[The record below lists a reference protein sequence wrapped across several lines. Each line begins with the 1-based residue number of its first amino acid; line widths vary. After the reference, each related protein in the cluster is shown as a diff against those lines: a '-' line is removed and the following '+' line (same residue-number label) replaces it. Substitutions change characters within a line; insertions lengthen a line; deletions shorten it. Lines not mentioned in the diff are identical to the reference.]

1 MSASTSYLHKTQQW
15 LYIAPDGLTVI
26 ETGKAKDGQPY
37 LAIKASQTSSNPLD
51 QGDEHAQWVKQFVR
65 GNINILLADG
75 LHQVLLSDVP
85 DVPEAEM
92 DAAIEL
98 KAGDLLSYDLDDATL
113 NTIHLPKEA
122 YRGRMRMAFIIAAK
136 KAPLRL
142 WLMALIRLGIRVDII
157 DVETTQLRN
166 LALMKRKFNE
176 SGIFHLKTSNSRL
189 VLNYGEEM
197 VLSRNF
203 DIGLSSLSSETTVQD
218 GELELTVTE
227 DTQAA
232 IQLETLVL
240 EIRRSLDYYEA
251 QLGLGSIAEIQFLCD
266 PEHQQLAERLADKLG
281 VRFAQLDPS
290 QFMRIQVTDP
300 DDDPVAYYGLVG
312 TVFRET
318 LQ

>member
-1 MSASTSYLHKTQQW
+1 MSTSTTYLHKTQQW
-15 LYIAPDGLTVI
+15 LYIAPEGLAVL
-26 ETGKAKDGQPY
+26 ETGMAKDGMPY
-37 LAIKASQTSSNPLD
+37 LAIKASQPSTNPLD
-51 QGDEHAQWVKQFVR
+51 RSEEYAQWVKQQVT

-98 KAGDLLSYDLDDATL
+98 KAGDLLSYDLDDAL
-113 NTIHLPKEA
+113 LDTIHLPKEA
-122 YRGRMRMAFIIAAK
+122 YRGRLRMAFIVAAK
-136 KAPLRL
+136 KNPLRL

-176 SGIFHLKTSNSRL
+176 SGIFHLKPDNSRL
-189 VLNYGEEM
+189 VLNYGQEM
-197 VLSRNF
+197 VLSRTF

-227 DTQAA
+227 DTQAV

-266 PEHQQLAERLADKLG
+266 PLQHQFAEQLADKLG
-281 VRFAQLDPS
+281 VRFEQLDPS
-290 QFMRIQVTDP
+290 DFMRIQVVDP
-300 DDDPVAYYGLVG
+300 DDDPVTYYGLAG
-312 TVFRET
+312 TAYREIA
-318 LQ
+318 Q

>member
-1 MSASTSYLHKTQQW
+1 MSASTTYLHKTQQW
-15 LYIAPDGLTVI
+15 LYIAPDGLTVL
-26 ETGKAKDGQPY
+26 ETGKAKDGLPY
-37 LAIKASQTSSNPLD
+37 LAIKASQASSNPLERS
-51 QGDEHAQWVKQFVR
+51 DEQAKWVKQFVT

-85 DVPEAEM
+85 DVPEAEI

-98 KAGDLLSYDLDDATL
+98 KAGELLNYDLDDATL
-113 NTIHLPKEA
+113 DTIHLPKEA
-122 YRGRMRMAFIIAAK
+122 YRGRIRMAFIVAAK
-136 KAPLRL
+136 KTPLRL
-142 WLMALIRLGIRVDII
+142 WLMALVRLGIRVDII

-176 SGIFHLKTSNSRL
+176 SGIFHLKPNNSRL
-189 VLNYGEEM
+189 VLNYGQEM
-197 VLSRNF
+197 VLSRTF

-227 DTQAA
+227 DPHAN

-266 PEHQQLAERLADKLG
+266 LEHQQLAEQLADKLG
-281 VRFAQLDPS
+281 VRFEQLDPS
-290 QFMRIQVTDP
+290 EFMRIQVTNP
-300 DDDPVAYYGLVG
+300 EDDPVAYYGLAG
-312 TVFRET
+312 TVFREAI
-318 LQ
+318 Q